1 MSDRKGKPTPKRKEA
16 QAKLKVS
23 SLSPAASKEAKKALK
38 EQSRSRR
45 LETRAAY
52 MRGEESALP
61 VRDKGPAR
69 RFVRNYVDE
78 RKSVTEYF
86 LVFIMVIL
94 FLTVIIFQLVVKISA
109 QSVSE
114 NVITLTK
121 KAHKGYLQDAGMMS
135 DGNIQITYKI
145 AGDKKK
151 NELFY
156 EQYIIGKDLKLSD
169 TKQISEPKVDSK
181 PDREKIFF

>member
-1 MSDRKGKPTPKRKEA
+1 MSDKKGKPTPKRKES

-38 EQSRSRR
+38 AQARVRR

-61 VRDKGPAR
+61 IKDKGPAR

-86 LVFIMVIL
+86 LIFIMFIL
-94 FLTVIIFQLVVKISA
+94 FLTVIPSPAVQLGAIALMYSAMIWVAIDGFLLSRRVKKLVA
-109 QSVSE
+109 E
-114 NVITLTK
+114 KFPGEPTK
-121 KAHKGYLQDAGMMS
+121 GLGLYGWMRSTQLRRLRAPAPQVGPS
-135 DGNIQITYKI
+135 
-145 AGDKKK
+145 KKK
-151 NELFY
+151 
-156 EQYIIGKDLKLSD
+156 
-169 TKQISEPKVDSK
+169 
-181 PDREKIFF
+181 